1 MGALPFEMC
10 TFSSSGYFLY
20 SPQVFS
26 VTYFDLYD
34 DKNDQKAINFTWDDF
49 FFHLQAAQPIA
60 ANVK

>member
-34 DKNDQKAINFTWDDF
+34 DKNDQKAINFTWDDLF
-49 FFHLQAAQPIA
+49 
-60 ANVK
+60 